1 MKSKHID
8 FLKKLMIFTII
19 LAFAGYFITIFLPD
33 EYISP
38 TTPFLYLFF
47 VSSTAIVHNVL
58 LKISSEKPTGFTNYF
73 MLLTFGKLIFFLT
86 IILVYSLL
94 NRDDAPQFI
103 IAFFILYVFYTV
115 FEVVLSL
122 SHSKTKK

>member
-33 EYISP
+33 DYISP
-38 TTPFLYLFF
+38 TIPFLYLFF
-47 VSSTAIVHNVL
+47 VSSTAIVHHVL

-103 IAFFILYVFYTV
+103 ITFFILYVFYTV
-115 FEVVLSL
+115 FEVVISL

>member
-19 LAFAGYFITIFLPD
+19 LAFAGYFITIT
-33 EYISP
+33 I
-38 TTPFLYLFF
+38 PFLYLFF

-103 IAFFILYVFYTV
+103 ITFFILYVFYTV
-115 FEVVLSL
+115 FEVVISL